1 MPNPFLG
8 LRRSF
13 SGGGSGRP
21 SFTFGDD
28 GPARSD
34 LTTQAISE
42 MLRQA
47 RGRYQMDEQAH
58 EAGMRMSN
66 PDPMPRGGGNL
77 SRMMS
82 RNTGFSGGGQVPG
95 QMDVVYDQRPEM
107 FDKQLKAQ
115 KDMAAQ
121 NQKNLETQ
129 RNIEA
134 LAANDAYIDTRR
146 KNERASRDQQLKE
159 DVANYEMRNPELKV
173 EPVPGGNIVTIN
185 PRTGKVMDTGQ
196 ASGQMSEQEKMRIA
210 NENALGQI
218 DRRNAGDLAAANVR
232 AAATVQPNAGEM
244 NQRTVD
250 KAREL
255 ILTNPAFADILE
267 FSDDGKS
274 FRIKDRPK
282 DTMWS
287 AAPDDSEARRQLA
300 AALYGDK
307 NVPKVG
313 GIGSA
318 AISGALGSAGVS
330 GDIAKRGSPT
340 PSHVTG
346 LPTAPP
352 KGAKPGGKWVKL
364 RNGRTVYMEP

>member
-1 MPNPFLG
+1 MPNPFFG

-13 SGGGSGRP
+13 SGGGSSRP
-21 SFTFGDD
+21 SFTFGDS
-28 GPARSD
+28 GPERSD
-34 LTTQAISE
+34 LTTQAIAE

-47 RGRYQMDEQAH
+47 KGRYLMDEQEH

-66 PDPMPRGGGNL
+66 PDPMPRGSNL

-82 RNTGFSGGGQVPG
+82 RNTGVSGGGVPG

-107 FDKQLKAQ
+107 FDKQMKFQ

-129 RNIEA
+129 RGIDA
-134 LAANDAYIDTRR
+134 LAANDAYIDNRR
-146 KNERASRDQQLKE
+146 KNEMAGREQQLRE
-159 DVANYEMRNPELKV
+159 NVANYGMQNPELKI
-173 EPVPGGNIVTIN
+173 EAIPGGNVVAIN

-196 ASGQMSEQEKMRIA
+196 GSGQMSDAEKMRVQ

-218 DRRNAGDLAAANVR
+218 DRRNAGDLAAANAR
-232 AAATVQPNAGEM
+232 ANATMQPNAGEM
-244 NQRTVD
+244 EQRTVD

-255 ILTNPAFADILE
+255 ILTNPEFANLLE

-282 DTMWS
+282 GTMWS
-287 AAPDDSEARRQLA
+287 AAPDDSDARRRLG

-307 NVPKVG
+307 NVTKVG
-313 GIGSA
+313 GVNSA
-318 AISGALGSAGVS
+318 ALGGSPGSAGVS
-330 GDIAKRGSPT
+330 GDISKRGSPT

-352 KGAKPGGKWVKL
+352 KGAKPGGKWVQL
-364 RNGRTVYMEP
+364 RSGRTVYMEP